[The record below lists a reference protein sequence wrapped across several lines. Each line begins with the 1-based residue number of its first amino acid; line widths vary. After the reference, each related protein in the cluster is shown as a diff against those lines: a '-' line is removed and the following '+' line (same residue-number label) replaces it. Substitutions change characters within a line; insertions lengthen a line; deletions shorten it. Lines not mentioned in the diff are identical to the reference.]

1 LNRTAAKVNGWRTHP
16 TTWPTG
22 HDAAGVDFHFELV
35 FQILYEFL
43 VDFLIEN
50 EFKGAAVV
58 LRSRIGRYATSAI
71 TGFVFGVIWGAHVAE
86 IGTPHRPRLFWV
98 SVTLAVLALLGAGY
112 RRRRAVDAIAVN
124 ALAWPWTWPAS
135 RWAGFAVLNGAV
147 AAGVATGWH
156 PPVVG

>member
-1 LNRTAAKVNGWRTHP
+1 
-16 TTWPTG
+16 
-22 HDAAGVDFHFELV
+22 VDFLFEFV
-35 FQILYEFL
+35 FQILFEFL
-43 VDFLIEN
+43 GEFLIEFG
-50 EFKGAAVV
+50 FKGAAAV

-71 TGFVFGVIWGAHVAE
+71 AGFAFGVVWGAHVAE

-98 SVTLAVLALLGAGY
+98 SVTLALLALLGGAY
-112 RRRRAVDAIAVN
+112 RRRRPVDAITVT
-124 ALAWPWTWPAS
+124 ALAWPWTWPAA